1 MKISTILDHIDSGH
15 MALPEFQRG
24 YVWNRDQVR
33 GLFDSLYRRHPVGGL
48 LVWATESKT
57 ATHRGDGP
65 LAAGVVKLLLDGQ
78 QRMTSLYGVVRGKPP
93 KFFDGNAQAFS
104 GLHFH
109 LENEVFGFFQPVK
122 MRGDHLWVDVS
133 ELMKGGTAGLGAFVG
148 RLAVQPETAAKVG
161 DYAGRLSRLLGITV
175 FEVHPLRCSKKY
187 QVRL

>member
-1 MKISTILDHIDSGH
+1 
-15 MALPEFQRG
+15 
-24 YVWNRDQVR
+24 
-33 GLFDSLYRRHPVGGL
+33 
-48 LVWATESKT
+48 
-57 ATHRGDGP
+57 
-65 LAAGVVKLLLDGQ
+65 
-78 QRMTSLYGVVRGKPP
+78 
-93 KFFDGNAQAFS
+93 
-104 GLHFH
+104 
-109 LENEVFGFFQPVK
+109 